1 MMLHLKR
8 MGVLIFTR
16 EGIHGRQIVR
26 ISHAFTAQVCM
37 VHHSKVKV
45 LPPTG
50 LDTLSLAEHP
60 ILVILDLKVI
70 RILYIYKH
78 ILSITISHSPA
89 SECLEQSLSRW

>member
-8 MGVLIFTR
+8 MGVLVLTR
-16 EGIHGRQIVR
+16 EGIHGRQIVC

-50 LDTLSLAEHP
+50 LDTLGLAEHP
-60 ILVILDLKVI
+60 ILVILDLKGF
-70 RILYIYKH
+70 
-78 ILSITISHSPA
+78 SIKIFSV
-89 SECLEQSLSRW
+89 SLSLTHLRLSVWSSL

>member
-1 MMLHLKR
+1 MLHLKR

-26 ISHAFTAQVCM
+26 ISHAVTAQVCL
-37 VHHSKVKV
+37 VHHSEVKV

-50 LDTLSLAEHP
+50 LDTLRLAEHP

-70 RILYIYKH
+70 ILSKH
-78 ILSITISHSPA
+78 ILSINLPPLSPA
-89 SECLEQSLSRW
+89 SEWLEQSLSTW